1 MATDAADVTP
11 TPAAEPDVVIELGPV
26 ADDGTVV
33 VEVLRGDDSV
43 RAAVTPGDPSSWWPV
58 AFHAETAFDMPGMI
72 VLRRLREEFA
82 CSDPPGS
89 RRMDPQ
95 ETPARHDWLSS
106 AMELRRI
113 AAELEALA
121 RS

>member
-1 MATDAADVTP
+1 MWSSSSALLPTTGPLSLRFYVVT
-11 TPAAEPDVVIELGPV
+11 T
-26 ADDGTVV
+26 
-33 VEVLRGDDSV
+33 
-43 RAAVTPGDPSSWWPV
+43 GDPSSWWPV